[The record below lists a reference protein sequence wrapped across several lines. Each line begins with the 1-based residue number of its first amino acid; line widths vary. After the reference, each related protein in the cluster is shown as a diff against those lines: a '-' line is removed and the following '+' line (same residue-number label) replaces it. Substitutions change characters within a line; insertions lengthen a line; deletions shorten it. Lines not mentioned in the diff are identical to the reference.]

1 MKADTK
7 KEIYICEC
15 GNIIKWGAQEYENS
29 KEKKWENVINVEG
42 LGYRKLTGVYI
53 VVQKI

>member
-29 KEKKWENVINVEG
+29 KEKK
-42 LGYRKLTGVYI
+42 
-53 VVQKI
+53 